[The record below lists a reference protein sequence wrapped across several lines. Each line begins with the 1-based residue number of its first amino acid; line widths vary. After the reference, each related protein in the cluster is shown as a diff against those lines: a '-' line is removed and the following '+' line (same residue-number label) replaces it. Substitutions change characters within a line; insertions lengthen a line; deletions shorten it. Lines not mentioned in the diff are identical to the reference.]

1 MSLVADSSGYLSR
14 ARDSTLS
21 SLRYDMKFTCNTEQL
36 KKALAHVERFTGKN
50 ITLPVLTHVLIEVDQ
65 NTLSLIATNLES
77 AIRITLIGNGT
88 RAGSV
93 CVPAKVLSSFVQSI
107 GDMSVYLEEKQGSLV
122 IKTNSRDTRI
132 NGVNVDDFPLIPKI
146 KKSHSISLSC
156 SVLCHGLD
164 LVLPAVST
172 SEFKP
177 ELCGVLVS
185 VSPSY
190 VRLAATD
197 TFRLAEKTI
206 SFESKKQIDPFSFIL
221 PHRISQEIARVLDSE
236 QEVTISI
243 GENQIL
249 LETDG
254 CMIVSRLMEGNFP
267 EYIGIIPKNFETSC
281 FVSKNEVVSAV
292 RASSIFASKLQE
304 VTIGVKNR
312 QLEITSLNQD
322 VGEYKNII
330 PCASSGKDIMI
341 GFNYRYLLDGLQAV
355 TEDEIF
361 FGLNGEQSPSLI
373 KNKSDSSFV
382 YVVMPIR
389 LS

>member
-1 MSLVADSSGYLSR
+1 
-14 ARDSTLS
+14 
-21 SLRYDMKFTCNTEQL
+21 MKFTCDTEQL
-36 KKALAHVERFTGKN
+36 KKSLAIAERFTGKN
-50 ITLPVLTHVLIEVDQ
+50 VTLPILANILIEVNN
-65 NTLSLIATNLES
+65 NTLSLTATNLES
-77 AIRITLIGNGT
+77 AIRLTLTGTATHGGN
-88 RAGSV
+88 V

-107 GDMSVYLEEKQGSLV
+107 GDNKIYLEEKQGSLV
-122 IKTNSRDTRI
+122 IKTDSRDTRI
-132 NGVNVDDFPLIPKI
+132 NGVSVDDFPLIPKI
-146 KKSHSISLSC
+146 KKSHSISLAC
-156 SVLCHGLD
+156 SLLCEGLD
-164 LVLPAVST
+164 RVLPAVST

-177 ELCGVLVS
+177 ELCGVFVS
-185 VSPSY
+185 VSPTSL
-190 VRLAATD
+190 RLAATD

-206 SFESKKQIDPFSFIL
+206 SFESKKQIDPFVFII
-221 PHRISQEIARVLDSE
+221 PHRISQEISRALSGE

-243 GENQIL
+243 GENQIV

-254 CMIVSRLMEGNFP
+254 CMIISRLTEGNFP
-267 EYIGIIPKNFETSC
+267 EYMGIIPKNFETSC
-281 FVSKNEVVSAV
+281 FVQKNEFVSAV

-304 VTIGVKNR
+304 VTTGVKNR

-322 VGEYKNII
+322 VGEYKNIM
-330 PCASSGKDIMI
+330 PCAHSGKDIMV
-341 GFNYRYLLDGLQAV
+341 GFNYHYLLDGLQSA